1 MYACIYGQKMQL
13 MRLEWSYVVCHKREY
28 NTKLCTAAKIQ
39 LYLHLETEQFVPIVH
54 KIDFPLLTS
63 VGWNKE
69 FRSVH
74 CSQEQ
79 RWFGNQLHAECS
91 KSRYDMRIQL
101 CLCSTNAGIQ
111 HAECH
116 ALFTRVNM
124 DCMRNWMMLCSL
136 LMMVDVTLR
145 KLMNGWKEGSE
156 SSFCLVPI
164 HYKVIHIHIVLLEL
178 AFTDVVYVF
187 YTCCSCMILCYIPP
201 CFLAF
206 NQNKTW
212 KCFVSWPKEPKAC
225 KELSKTEVNT
235 HTHTHH
241 PLAYH
246 YHNKICSDDTNCILM
261 SFLTTFS

>member
-1 MYACIYGQKMQL
+1 M
-13 MRLEWSYVVCHKREY
+13 
-28 NTKLCTAAKIQ
+28 
-39 LYLHLETEQFVPIVH
+39 
-54 KIDFPLLTS
+54 
-63 VGWNKE
+63 
-69 FRSVH
+69 
-74 CSQEQ
+74 EQ
-79 RWFGNQLHAECS
+79 RIQECPLVTRAKVIWKSIIYIHAECS

-145 KLMNGWKEGSE
+145 KLMNGWKEGSK

-164 HYKVIHIHIVLLEL
+164 HYKVIHVHIVLLEL

-212 KCFVSWPKEPKAC
+212 KYFVSWPKEPKAC
-225 KELSKTEVNT
+225 KELSKTEVVN
-235 HTHTHH
+235 THTHH

>member
-101 CLCSTNAGIQ
+101 CLCSTNVGIQ

-136 LMMVDVTLR
+136 LMTVDVTLR
-145 KLMNGWKEGSE
+145 KLMNGWKEGSFE
-156 SSFCLVPI
+156 FEWFKQKCLVQI
-164 HYKVIHIHIVLLEL
+164 YCLL
-178 AFTDVVYVF
+178 
-187 YTCCSCMILCYIPP
+187 PP
-201 CFLAF
+201 F
-206 NQNKTW
+206 
-212 KCFVSWPKEPKAC
+212 
-225 KELSKTEVNT
+225 
-235 HTHTHH
+235 
-241 PLAYH
+241 
-246 YHNKICSDDTNCILM
+246 
-261 SFLTTFS
+261 